1 MKLTAIKGMR
11 DLLPADT
18 LWFQRLE
25 AAVRSV
31 FALHNFDEIRT
42 PVLEPLELFRRAV
55 GEETDIVG
63 KEMYSFADRDGAL
76 LTLRPEATASTVRA
90 YVEHRLWERPGLT
103 RLYYM
108 GPMFR
113 RERPQK
119 GRYRQFYQ
127 VGAEVLGGDDPWI
140 DYELLAMLRQLLER
154 CGITGAELVLNSV
167 GCAAD
172 RPRYHEAL
180 RAALADQLPHMCADC
195 QRRAVTNPLR
205 VLDCKVPAD
214 QPVIAGLPTMQEF
227 LDEKCRTHFETL
239 QRLLTAGGIAFRLDP
254 RLVRGL
260 DYYTS
265 TAFEFVHGALGS
277 QNALLGGGRYD
288 GLAEELGAP
297 ATVGGAIGFA
307 LGEDRFVMAMQQAA
321 EDPNHN
327 WAVTPVEEKLAALLI
342 PMGAE
347 ELAPALQLAER
358 LRRRGIRVEMAA
370 PGRKLGKSLELAARL
385 GAGFAVIVGTQE
397 VAAQRWQLKNL
408 ADGAQEA
415 VAEADLA
422 ARLGAGR

>member
-1 MKLTAIKGMR
+1 MPLSAIKGMR

-18 LWFQRLE
+18 AWFQRLE
-25 AAVRSV
+25 AAVREV
-31 FALHNFDEIRT
+31 FGLYNFDEIRT
-42 PVLEPLELFRRAV
+42 PILEPDALFRRAV

-63 KEMYSFADRDGAL
+63 KEMYSFADRDGAQ

-90 YVEHRLWERPGLT
+90 YVEHRLWEQPGLT

-127 VGAEVLGGDDPWI
+127 VGAEVLGGDEPWI
-140 DYELLAMLRQLLER
+140 DFELIAMLRLLLER

-167 GCAAD
+167 GCPND
-172 RPRYHEAL
+172 RPQYYEAL
-180 RAALADQLPHMCADC
+180 RASLAGKLPHMCADC
-195 QRRAVTNPLR
+195 QRRAQTNPLR

-214 QPVIAGLPTMQEF
+214 QPIIAALPTILEF
-227 LDEKCRTHFETL
+227 LDPACRTHFDEL
-239 QRLLTAGGIAFRLDP
+239 RRLLDAAMIPFRLAP

-265 TAFEFVHGALGS
+265 TAFEFLHGALGS

-288 GLAEELGAP
+288 GLAQSFGAP
-297 ATVGGAIGFA
+297 ASAGGAIGFA
-307 LGEDRFVMAMQQAA
+307 LGEDRFVAVMRDAA
-321 EDPNHN
+321 VNNSPCH
-327 WAVTPVEEKLAALLI
+327 AAGPAPLSALLI
-342 PMGAE
+342 PITAA

-358 LRRRGIRVEMAA
+358 LRRQGVRLEIAS
-370 PGRKLGKSLELAARL
+370 PGRKLGKALELASRL
-385 GAGFAVIVGTQE
+385 RAPFAILAGADEVTQS
-397 VAAQRWQLKNL
+397 RWLLK
-408 ADGAQEA
+408 
-415 VAEADLA
+415 DLA
-422 ARLGAGR
+422 SGQQQALAESELLTRLRRLA